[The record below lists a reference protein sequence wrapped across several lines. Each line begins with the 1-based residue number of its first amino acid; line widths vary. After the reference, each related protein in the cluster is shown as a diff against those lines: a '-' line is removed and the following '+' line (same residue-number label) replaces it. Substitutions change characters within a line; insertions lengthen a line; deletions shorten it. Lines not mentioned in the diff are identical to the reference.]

1 MLCVPPF
8 AERVQVE
15 LEVGAG
21 DDRCDPRAMLL
32 AAAPALEEVCAGR
45 GDVRVNPGPETL
57 GIAAAPA
64 EGKVTHYTTGG
75 YRCGTKRATSRRQE
89 SRSYR
94 SQSRVAGATS
104 SCFTYPR
111 HGAFEVP
118 LGISVGCNSGRQQ
131 QMVEEAG
138 VQG

>member
-94 SQSRVAGATS
+94 SQSRVAGATCVHILDCLEFKTKILRVS
-104 SCFTYPR
+104 IHYTNL
-111 HGAFEVP
+111 VK
-118 LGISVGCNSGRQQ
+118 
-131 QMVEEAG
+131 
-138 VQG
+138 